1 MKAAGGFNVRPATL
15 ADLPTCEAI
24 WRDGLNDYL
33 QPLGQMEIPADNASL
48 RQLHEHV
55 LATDPALFRV
65 AVRPDGRGNDVIEG
79 FVAAAR
85 RGDVWFLSMLFVRPG
100 TQLGGIGR
108 GLLAEVMPTGD
119 EVIAVATD
127 AAQPISNGLYA
138 AVGMPS
144 RLPAFNVVGRPTR
157 ADALLPLPPGIT
169 GRRVPDPEDAD
180 TAARGGAGVEEV
192 ADVDREVLGY
202 DHPEDHAHLRRQSRI
217 RFDYRDSAGRLAG
230 YGYTSEAGRI
240 GPVAARDA
248 ALLAPIVADLLVAL
262 PPRGASALWVT
273 GDAGPTLTMLVRA
286 GLRIEGFPVLLGW
299 SRPFADFT
307 RYGIGS
313 PGLL

>member
-1 MKAAGGFNVRPATL
+1 MTSAGGFDTRPATR

-33 QPLGQMEIPADNASL
+33 RPLGQMEIPPDNASL

-55 LATDPALFRV
+55 LTTDPSLFRV
-65 AVRPDGRGNDVIEG
+65 AVRPDARGREVVEG
-79 FVAAAR
+79 FAAAAR

-108 GLLAEVMPTGD
+108 RLLADIMPTDGA
-119 EVIAVATD
+119 VIAVATD

-144 RLPAFNVVGRPTR
+144 RIPAFNLVGRPTR
-157 ADALLPLPPGIT
+157 ADALLPLPHGIT
-169 GRRVPDPEDAD
+169 ARRAPDPDPARM
-180 TAARGGAGVEEV
+180 TARDGAAMEEV
-192 ADVDREVLGY
+192 LDVDRAVLGY
-202 DHPEDHAHLRRQSRI
+202 VHPEDHAHLGRQGRI
-217 RFDYRDSAGRLAG
+217 RFDYRDGDGRLAG
-230 YGYTSEAGRI
+230 YGYTSEVGRI
-240 GPVAARDA
+240 GPVAAREAD
-248 ALLAPIVADLLVAL
+248 LLAPLVADLLVAV

>member
-1 MKAAGGFNVRPATL
+1 MTTARSFETRPATA

-33 QPLGQMEIPADNASL
+33 LPLGQMEIPPDNATL

-55 LATDPALFRV
+55 LGTDPSLFRV
-65 AVRPDGRGNDVIEG
+65 AVRPDARGNEVIEG
-79 FVAAAR
+79 FAAAAR

-108 GLLAEVMPTGD
+108 GLLATIMPTDGA
-119 EVIAVATD
+119 VIAVATD

-144 RLPAFNVVGRPTR
+144 RLPAFNLVGRPVR
-157 ADALLPLPPGIT
+157 ADALIPLPPGIT
-169 GRRVPDPEDAD
+169 RRRAPDASPTDGG
-180 TAARGGAGVEEV
+180 TPRGIDDV
-192 ADVDREVLGY
+192 ADLDRTVLGY
-202 DHPEDHAHLRRQSRI
+202 DHPEDHAYFRRQGRL
-217 RFDYRDSAGRLAG
+217 RYDYRDSGGRLAG
-230 YGYTSEAGRI
+230 YGYTSEIGRI
-240 GPVAARDA
+240 GPIAARDA
-248 ALLAPIVADLLVAL
+248 TLLAAIVADLLIAL

-273 GDAGPTLTMLVRA
+273 GEAGPTFTMLVRA
-286 GLRIEGFPVLLGW
+286 GLRVEGFPVLFGW

-307 RYGIGS
+307 RYSPGS

>member
-1 MKAAGGFNVRPATL
+1 MTIPHFETRPATM

-33 QPLGQMEIPADNASL
+33 QPLGQMEIPPDNATL

-55 LATDPALFRV
+55 LATDPSLFHV
-65 AVRPDGRGNDVIEG
+65 AVRPDARGNEVIEG
-79 FVAAAR
+79 FAAAAR

-108 GLLAEVMPTGD
+108 RLLSTIMPTDGA
-119 EVIAVATD
+119 VIAVATD

-138 AVGMPS
+138 AIGMPS
-144 RLPAFNVVGRPTR
+144 RLPAFNLVGRPTR
-157 ADALLPLPPGIT
+157 ADALIPLPQDIT
-169 GRRVPDPEDAD
+169 GRRVPDLAAAD
-180 TAARGGAGVEEV
+180 GERHAAAIDDV
-192 ADVDREVLGY
+192 ADLDRAVLGY
-202 DHPEDHAHLRRQSRI
+202 DHPEDHAYFRRQGRI
-217 RFDYRDSAGRLAG
+217 RFDYRDGSGRLAG
-230 YGYTSEAGRI
+230 YGYTSEVGRV
-240 GPVAARDA
+240 GPIAARDA
-248 ALLAPIVADLLVAL
+248 ALLAPIVADLLNAL

-286 GLRIEGFPVLLGW
+286 GLRVEGFPVLFGW

-307 RYGIGS
+307 RYSPGS